1 MVAPRSTLASLFA
14 VLGACHGPASDS
26 SGFSTAPVIAT
37 SSVASTGGAAGES
50 AGPGDESSSTST
62 AASSLG
68 ASSSGGT
75 TQIFDLGTMPDVGG
89 PPVGCKGKIDLIFV
103 ISRDSNM
110 RYRQEQLI
118 DAFPKF
124 IDSIKAK
131 FADFDYHLMVVDGDS
146 TWGSSV
152 CDDACPTLACKV
164 GEPCCEWSDP
174 KDAGQPCC
182 EGAPDYPCEHLDEKT
197 VCDDAFGAGTV
208 FPAGAYSSNKLCPIS
223 VQRRYMV
230 TGEPNLEDTF
240 ACVARVGVAGH
251 GRLGQA
257 LTAAVQKG
265 INDPGG
271 CNPGFLRKD
280 ALLMV
285 TLISTGGDQG
295 GGGLN
300 SKGTPEEWGQAVMD
314 AKQGVAESI
323 VVLNI
328 GFNDPE
334 CDPMDGLCTLTKMFP
349 YHHLG
354 YVLATD
360 YGPAFDE
367 AASIVETACAGFV
380 APG

>member
-1 MVAPRSTLASLFA
+1 M
-14 VLGACHGPASDS
+14 
-26 SGFSTAPVIAT
+26 INT
-37 SSVASTGGAAGES
+37 SSVASTGDSAAES
-50 AGPGDESSSTST
+50 AGSGDQSISTST
-62 AASSLG
+62 AANSSG

-89 PPVGCKGKIDLIFV
+89 PPVGCKGKIDLLFV
-103 ISRDSNM
+103 ISRASNM

-124 IDSIKAK
+124 IDTITAK
-131 FADFDYHLMVVDGDS
+131 FADFDYHIMVVDGDS
-146 TWGSSV
+146 TWGSSI
-152 CDDACPTLACKV
+152 CDDVCPTLACKIEEPCCGLTSTEPK
-164 GEPCCEWSDP
+164 GEPCCAS
-174 KDAGQPCC
+174 
-182 EGAPDYPCEHLDEKT
+182 APDYPCEHVAEKT

-208 FPAGAYSSNKLCPIS
+208 FPAGTYSSNKLCPLD

-230 TGEPNLEDTF
+230 KGEPNLKDTF
-240 ACVARVGVAGH
+240 ACVARVGVSGH

-285 TLISTGGDQG
+285 TLISTNGDSG
-295 GGGLN
+295 GGGLD
-300 SKGTPEEWGQAVMD
+300 SKGTPEEWAQAVLD

-323 VVLNI
+323 VLFNI
-328 GFNDPE
+328 GYYETE
-334 CDPMDGLCTLTKMFP
+334 CDPMNGLCTLAKMFP
-349 YHHLG
+349 YHHFG
-354 YVLATD
+354 DVLATD
-360 YGPAFDE
+360 YGPAFDD
-367 AASIVETACAGFV
+367 AASLVETACAGFM